1 LRWRQF
7 TPDDPGR
14 WRALVGGLRY
24 LAEMKRDGLPNGSA
38 SPKPPRGRRV
48 DPRRL
53 RESVEKF
60 FGARIWLPTTG
71 DLRRGQGLL
80 YRLARILYATVQGN
94 REQRLNFRAAA
105 LTYFSVLS
113 IVPFLAFAFA
123 LLKGFG
129 EYQRLMDQT
138 LRPFLRDTF
147 GANPDLLA
155 GIEQVLT
162 FVEKTNVSGMGAIG
176 ILLLAYT
183 SISLLSNIET
193 SLNDIWGAKTARP
206 FIRQVTDY
214 TTLLV
219 ITPLMILAAITFGAL
234 AQSSGVLSFLRDRL
248 ALGILIDL
256 LLKGTSV
263 VLGCFAM
270 TACFLL
276 LPNVK
281 TRLSSA
287 LFGGVIGGVLWQAL
301 LIGHVKFQVGVANY
315 NALYASF
322 GAIPIFLVWIYM
334 SWRVVLL
341 GALLAA
347 SHQHEQH
354 IRQTKRARHVDQDL
368 RETLAV
374 AITSVATA
382 RFLATSSPPTPTEL
396 ASALQA
402 PVPTIDEL
410 VDTLAKRGILVRAV
424 AGSEIAFVPGR
435 DVDAARLSDIRDA
448 VRIDPD
454 AEELKEDI
462 HEQLGSDLLAL
473 LERIDQI
480 VRNNEDNLTLR
491 QLAALAGPAAVTN
504 VEATAPN
511 TGDAAVIDGKQPT
524 VAG

>member
-1 LRWRQF
+1 MDR
-7 TPDDPGR
+7 
-14 WRALVGGLRY
+14 
-24 LAEMKRDGLPNGSA
+24 NGTRKGEPA
-38 SPKPPRGRRV
+38 PKPRRGKV
-48 DPRRL
+48 DPRRV
-53 RESVEKF
+53 REAVEKF

-80 YRLARILYATVQGN
+80 YRMARILYATVQGG

-123 LLKGFG
+123 VLKGFG
-129 EYQRLMDQT
+129 EYQRLMDET
-138 LRPFLRDTF
+138 LRPFLRETF
-147 GANPDLLA
+147 GANPELLA
-155 GIEQVLT
+155 GMEQVLT

-219 ITPLMILAAITFGAL
+219 ITPLMILAAVAFGAL

-248 ALGILIDL
+248 ALGVLIDL
-256 LLKGTSV
+256 FLKLTSV
-263 VLGCFAM
+263 VLGCIAM
-270 TACFLL
+270 TALFVL

-287 LFGGVIGGVLWQAL
+287 IFGGVIGGILWQAL
-301 LIGHVKFQVGVANY
+301 LIAHVKFQIGVANY

-334 SWRVVLL
+334 SWRVTLL
-341 GALLAA
+341 GAQLAA

-354 IRQTKRARHVDQDL
+354 IHQTKRARHVDQDL

-374 AITSVATA
+374 AIASVATS
-382 RFLATSSPPTPTEL
+382 RFLARLPPPTPTEL
-396 ASALQA
+396 AAGLQA
-402 PVPTIDEL
+402 PVPTVDEL
-410 VDTLAKRGILVRAV
+410 VDTLAKRGVLVRAV
-424 AGSEIAFVPGR
+424 AGSEIAYVPGR
-435 DVDAARLSDIRDA
+435 DVDALRLSDIREA
-448 VRIDPD
+448 VRVDPCAD
-454 AEELKEDI
+454 ELKEDVK
-462 HEQLGSDLLAL
+462 EQLGADMIAL
-473 LERIDQI
+473 LERIERSGRD
-480 VRNNEDNLTLR
+480 NEDNLTLR
-491 QLAALAGPAAVTN
+491 QLAALAAATPATKMEDGAAART
-504 VEATAPN
+504 E
-511 TGDAAVIDGKQPT
+511 DAAVIDGKQPT